1 MKLNVINPNCDIIL
15 PIYNGLTYV
24 RNCISSI
31 LAYSDNCTYHL
42 YIINDCSDYFTTIFL
57 KNRAREY
64 PKYISIHQNSKNLG
78 FVRSCNNGIKLGRAP
93 YVVLINSDVIV
104 TPDWL
109 TRLINCAESDP
120 RIASVNP
127 FANYASNI
135 NIPLAP
141 GANFYGMDSLLKEGS
156 PRSYP
161 DIVTGVGFCM
171 LLRRSALEDVGL
183 FDEIFGHG
191 YCEDSDLCMRLTTK
205 GYRTVIADDVY
216 VYHKGRATFTNRD
229 ERYLQNRKIFDSRW
243 ADEYQRQFRVFR
255 AADPLKPSRDLFI
268 VPQQWDPIPAMR
280 ETYRRMRGRC
290 REKDLKGVAREAVRG
305 LRRLPSSKRDLVTP
319 DAVARVTRPERLRV
333 TYVLPT
339 LTIAGG
345 VLSVVQL
352 VNELI
357 LLGVEARIVA
367 LREYPEI
374 YDWMFLTRPIIFKN
388 ISELQTNF
396 PESDIVVATRWD
408 TATWVADVVKSGRA
422 KAGVYF
428 LQDYESWFFPETDKE
443 SRAKVIDTYQLIP
456 HKIVKSDWL
465 KGMLEGDGFSA
476 DKIRLGMNLGVFYP
490 RSAAKTSH
498 PIILAMARPRTP
510 RRGFPHV
517 IEGLKRVKESK
528 PEVEIVLFGDDLSKQ
543 KIPFDYRDEGVITN
557 QNRLAELYSAA
568 DVYLDGSDFQ
578 GFGRPALEAMACGAA
593 CVLTKVGGV
602 AEYARDDENCLLVPP
617 KNPEAFAQAILKIL
631 NNPELKNRLIQ
642 EGFNTAKKYCHKR
655 EAQETLEYFQS
666 ILT

>member
-1 MKLNVINPNCDIIL
+1 MENYQCDVVL
-15 PIYNGLTYV
+15 SVFNGLAYV
-24 RNCISSI
+24 KNCIDSF
-31 LAYSDNCTYHL
+31 LKYTGDCDYNL
-42 YIINDCSDYFTTIFL
+42 YIVDDCSDSYTKKFL
-57 KNRAREY
+57 EQRARENTNV
-64 PKYISIHQNSKNLG
+64 ILHRNEHNLG
-78 FVRSCNNGIKLGRAP
+78 FIRSCNYGIKQGSAP
-93 YVVLINSDVIV
+93 YVVLVNSDVV
-104 TPDWL
+104 FTSGWL
-109 TRLINCAESDP
+109 SRLIKCAESDP
-120 RIASVNP
+120 LIASVNP

-135 NIPLAP
+135 NIDLAP
-141 GANFYGMDSLLKEGS
+141 GANFYGMDRVLKERS
-156 PRSYP
+156 IRSYP
-161 DIVTGVGFCM
+161 DVVTGVGFCM
-171 LLRRSALEDVGL
+171 LLRRSALEEVGL
-183 FDEIFGHG
+183 FDEVFGHG

-229 ERYLQNRKIFDSRW
+229 ERYIQNRKIFDSRW
-243 ADEYQRQFRVFR
+243 ADEYQNQFRAFR
-255 AADPLKPSRDLFI
+255 AIDTLKPSRDLFKM
-268 VPQQWDPIPAMR
+268 PQQWDPIPSMR

-290 REKDLKGVAREAVRG
+290 REKDLKGVVREAVRG
-305 LRRLPSSKRDLVTP
+305 LRGLPSSKRDLVTP

-388 ISELQTNF
+388 ISELKTNF

-408 TATWVADVVKSGRA
+408 TAIWVADVVKSGRA

-443 SRAKVIDTYQLIP
+443 SRAKVIDTYKLIP

-465 KGMLEGDGFSA
+465 KGMLEGDGFSV
-476 DKIRLGMNLGVFYP
+476 DKIRLGMNLAVFYP
-490 RSAAKTSH
+490 RRVTKKSR

-517 IEGLKRVKESK
+517 IEGLKRVKESM

-578 GFGRPALEAMACGAA
+578 GFGRPALEAMACVAA

-602 AEYARDDENCLLVPP
+602 TEYARDEENCLLVPP

-631 NNPELKNRLIQ
+631 NNLEFKNRLIQ
-642 EGFNTAKKYCHKR
+642 EGLNTAKKYCHKR
-655 EAQETLEYFQS
+655 EAQETLEYFHS

>member
-1 MKLNVINPNCDIIL
+1 MEGYRCDVVL
-15 PIYNGLTYV
+15 PVFNGLTYV
-24 RNCISSI
+24 KNCVDSI
-31 LAYSDNCTYHL
+31 LKYTGDCDHKL
-42 YIINDCSDYFTTIFL
+42 FIVDDCSDSYTTSFL
-57 KNRAREY
+57 EQQARQHAHVFLHRNE
-64 PKYISIHQNSKNLG
+64 QNLG
-78 FVRSCNNGIKLGRAP
+78 FIRSCNYGIKQGSAP
-93 YVVLINSDVIV
+93 YVVLVNSDVIV
-104 TPDWL
+104 TPGWL
-109 TRLINCAESDP
+109 SRLIRCAESDQ

-127 FANYASNI
+127 FTNYASNI
-135 NIPLAP
+135 NIPMVP
-141 GANFYGMDSLLKEGS
+141 GANFYDMDRVLKERS
-156 PRSYP
+156 PQSYP
-161 DIVTGVGFCM
+161 DVVTGVGFCM

-243 ADEYQRQFRVFR
+243 VDEYERQFRAFR
-255 AADPLKPSRDLFI
+255 AIDPLKPLRDLFKM
-268 VPQQWDPIPAMR
+268 PQRWDPIPSMR

-319 DAVARVTRPERLRV
+319 DTVARVTRPGHLRV

-388 ISELQTNF
+388 ISELQANF

-408 TATWVADVVKSGRA
+408 TAIWVADVVKSGRA

-443 SRAKVIDTYQLIP
+443 SHAKVIDTYQLIH

-465 KGMLEGDGFSA
+465 KSMLEGDGFSA
-476 DKIRLGMNLGVFYP
+476 DKIRLGMNLAVFYP
-490 RSAAKTSH
+490 RRVTKTSR

-517 IEGLKRVKESK
+517 IEGLKRVNESM

-543 KIPFDYRDEGVITN
+543 KIPFAYRDEGVITN

-602 AEYARDDENCLLVPP
+602 TEYARDEENCLLVPP
-617 KNPEAFAQAILKIL
+617 KNPEAFAQAILKIS